1 MKRGIAG
8 GKASWRGLGL
18 QALVPSEM
26 DRIHSASLEVLC
38 YSGIDMFCRE
48 ALEILADS
56 GADVD
61 FTAQRVRIPP
71 YLVEECIDS
80 APSAIILAGR
90 NPKQDVYLGGNRVH
104 FTTFGAGTR
113 VVDLETGAIH
123 LSTKTDVANS
133 ALISDA
139 LESVD
144 IYSGAIVANDMPQ
157 ESAELHE
164 AEAFL
169 LNTTKHC
176 QHLHLSDGYKARKF
190 FEMGAILA
198 GGWDNLKQRPIISSM
213 VCPSSPLQ
221 FHKGTCEIIIESAK
235 ASIPVNIL
243 SMAMSG
249 ATAPVTLAGT
259 LVIHNAE
266 VLAGIVLHQLTN
278 KGAPVIYGSSS
289 TGFNMHSLT
298 APVGSPELALISSAV
313 AQLARF
319 YLLPSWV
326 AGT

>member
-1 MKRGIAG
+1 MKRGVAAG
-8 GKASWRGLGL
+8 KEGWLGLGL
-18 QALVPSEM
+18 QTLAPAEM
-26 DRIHSASLEVLC
+26 DMIHSASLEVLC

-48 ALEILADS
+48 ALEILAES

-61 FTAQRVRIPP
+61 FAAQRVRIPP
-71 YLVEECIDS
+71 YLVEECVES
-80 APSAIILAGR
+80 APSAITLAGR
-90 NPKQDVYLGGNRVH
+90 NPEQDVYLGGKRVH

-113 VVDLETGAIH
+113 VFDLETGAIH

-133 ALISDA
+133 ALICDA
-139 LESVD
+139 LQGVD
-144 IYSGAIVANDMPQ
+144 IYSSAIVATDMPL

-176 QHLHLSDGYKARKF
+176 QHLHLSNGYMARKY
-190 FEMGAILA
+190 FEMGATLA
-198 GGWDNLKQRPIISSM
+198 GGWDSLKERPIISSM

-259 LVIHNAE
+259 LVIQNAE

-289 TGFNMHSLT
+289 TGFDMQALT
-298 APVGSPELALISSAV
+298 APVGSPELALISAAV
-313 AQLARF
+313 AQLARY
-319 YLLPSWV
+319 YLLPSYV